1 MYTQINWPVTG
12 LKPARKPFYW
22 CSEKNYRLF
31 LVILLLSYQECLPF
45 SQKNV
50 EILVESQMELQFS
63 GTSVRK
69 TKTTFRSSPLF
80 PLGTGWREFLSH
92 LLNLVVSI
100 LSSA

>member
-12 LKPARKPFYW
+12 LK
-22 CSEKNYRLF
+22 LF

-69 TKTTFRSSPLF
+69 TKTTFGSSPLF
-80 PLGTGWREFLSH
+80 PLGTGRRKFLSH

-100 LSSA
+100 LS